1 MLQFSL
7 PARDLKKIILCVSDI
22 IEELSVTADNN
33 GLKSI
38 CMDSNHISMLSLNIK
53 RENFEEFSVDSPVDF
68 TVNTEEL
75 RKITNRGRPDEIA
88 LITVSKNMTIKF
100 RSQETSNVRNFSL
113 NLIDPTSSENFKL
126 PEIPY
131 KAIIETI
138 GFDEALKDNYLI
150 NESASTAVNEN
161 FKVFSEGD
169 SGTVEV
175 IIKEFLQFDV
185 EESCESAFN
194 LPYLI
199 DVTKHIESTCKI
211 KIGNQVPIW
220 LQFEIGPAEIVYIL
234 APRVSEEGET

>member
-1 MLQFSL
+1 MLTFSI
-7 PARDLKKIILCVSDI
+7 PARDLKKIIACVAEI
-22 IEELSVTADNN
+22 ISEFSITADKN
-33 GLKSI
+33 GLSSV
-38 CMDSNHISMLSLNIK
+38 CMERNHISMLSLTIK
-53 RENFEEFSVDSPVDF
+53 KDSFEEFSIDDQIRFSVDI
-68 TVNTEEL
+68 NEL
-75 RKITNRGRPDEIA
+75 KKITNRARPDETA
-88 LITVSKNMTIKF
+88 LITVNKNMTIKF

-113 NLIDPTSSENFKL
+113 KLIDPITPENFKS

-138 GFDEALKDNYLI
+138 GFDEALKDNYMM
-150 NESASTAVNEN
+150 NESASIAVNEN

-169 SGTVEV
+169 FGTVEV

-194 LPYLI
+194 LSYLI
-199 DVTKHIESTCKI
+199 GVTKHMESTCKI